1 MLPSRYAM
9 AGIAVII
16 CAKNEAPPI
25 RNAVRGAKRY
35 ADEVLV
41 MDGHS
46 TDSTREDAT
55 AEGACRAGPRARQ
68 GVGHPGAL
76 HLAGADILVFM
87 DADGSHDPA
96 DIPRLAASVAA
107 RETDLCIGSRFL
119 GGSEE
124 LSVSVPQLI
133 RSSATSR

>member
-1 MLPSRYAM
+1 
-9 AGIAVII
+9 
-16 CAKNEAPPI
+16 
-25 RNAVRGAKRY
+25 VR
-35 ADEVLV
+35 
-41 MDGHS
+41 
-46 TDSTREDAT
+46 TRP
-55 AEGACRAGPRARQ
+55 RRAR
-68 GVGHPGAL
+68 VELDPGRGKGSAIRAAL